1 MGFILTR
8 EQGRVIR
15 ARTGFYDVQ
24 HGELVLRCTLRGT
37 LKRKHRTETGRRIY
51 ADPGAVGD
59 EVLFSQIDEE
69 EGVVEDILPRR
80 TKFSRQYAGRHGD
93 IEQVIVA
100 NAHQIVAVVSTL
112 MPPLNFRTLDR
123 FLILAEAGD
132 MEAVICLNK
141 MDLVDVAQRREFM
154 GVDSE
159 EVHLPAGVKTGRA
172 LLPEDI
178 DSGRALLREGVETR
192 RALLP
197 EDIETGRALL
207 PDYEKLGYRVIYTSI
222 NMPQSLDAL
231 REVLRDKF
239 SVIVGA
245 SGVGKSSLLN
255 AIQPNLGL
263 RTGEVGEKTQKGRH
277 TTTLVELFA
286 LDIGGEVADT
296 PGIREVGLW
305 GVDTENLEYYFPE
318 MEPYLGT
325 CKYNDCAHVSEP
337 DCAVQDA
344 VESGDIHPERYR
356 SYVVL
361 RTGDDAV

>member
-1 MGFILTR
+1 MEFILTR

-24 HGELVLRCTLRGT
+24 YGDLTLRCTLRGT
-37 LKRKHRTETGRRIY
+37 LKRKRRSETGRRLY
-51 ADPGAVGD
+51 ADPVAVGD
-59 EVLFSQIDEE
+59 WIIFSQLDEE
-69 EGVVEDILPRR
+69 EGVVEDILPRE
-80 TKFSRQYAGRHGD
+80 TKFSRQYAGKQGD

-100 NAHQIVAVVSTL
+100 NAHQIVAVASTV

-141 MDLVDVAQRREFM
+141 MDLVDTTQQEEFADAF
-154 GVDSE
+154 VN
-159 EVHLPAGVKTGRA
+159 
-172 LLPEDI
+172 
-178 DSGRALLREGVETR
+178 
-192 RALLP
+192 
-197 EDIETGRALL
+197 
-207 PDYEKLGYRVIYTSI
+207 YEKLGYRVLYTSI
-222 NMPQSLDAL
+222 NIPESLEAL
-231 REVLRDKF
+231 RHALKDQF

-255 AIQPNLGL
+255 ALQPNLGL
-263 RTGEVGEKTQKGRH
+263 RIGEVGIKTQKGRH
-277 TTTLVELFA
+277 TTTLVELFP
-286 LDIGGEVADT
+286 LDFGGEVADT

-305 GVDTENLEYYFPE
+305 GIDTENLEYYFPE

-325 CKYNDCAHVSEP
+325 CKYNDCAHVAEP

-344 VESGDIHPERYR
+344 VEAGEIHPERYR

-361 RTGDDAV
+361 RTGDMTGI

>member
-1 MGFILTR
+1 MGLILTR

-24 HGELVLRCTLRGT
+24 YGDLTLRCTLRGT
-37 LKRKHRTETGRRIY
+37 LKRKRRSETGRRLY
-51 ADPGAVGD
+51 ADPVAVGD
-59 EVLFSQIDEE
+59 WVIFTQLDEE
-69 EGVVEDILPRR
+69 EGVVEDILPRE
-80 TKFSRQYAGRHGD
+80 TKFSRQYAGKQGD

-100 NAHQIVAVVSTL
+100 NAHQIVAVASTL

-141 MDLVDVAQRREFM
+141 MDLVDTAQREEFA
-154 GVDSE
+154 D
-159 EVHLPAGVKTGRA
+159 AFTN
-172 LLPEDI
+172 
-178 DSGRALLREGVETR
+178 
-192 RALLP
+192 
-197 EDIETGRALL
+197 
-207 PDYEKLGYRVIYTSI
+207 YEQLGYTVLYTSI
-222 NMPQSLDAL
+222 NSSDSLEAL
-231 REVLRDKF
+231 QHALKDKF

-255 AIQPNLGL
+255 ALQPNLGL
-263 RTGEVGEKTQKGRH
+263 RVGEVGIKTQKGRH
-277 TTTLVELFA
+277 TTTLVELFS
-286 LDIGGEVADT
+286 LDFGGEVADT

-318 MEPYLGT
+318 MDPYLGN
-325 CKYNDCAHVSEP
+325 CKYNDCAHVAEP

-344 VESGDIHPERYR
+344 VEAGEIHAERYR

-361 RTGDDAV
+361 RTGDTTEI

>member
-8 EQGRVIR
+8 EQGRVIS

-24 HGELVLRCTLRGT
+24 HGDTVLRCTLRGS
-37 LKRKHRTETGRRIY
+37 LKRKHRAETGRRIY

-100 NAHQIVAVVSTL
+100 NAHQIVAVVSTA
-112 MPPLNFRTLDR
+112 MPPLNLRTLDR

-141 MDLVDVAQRREFM
+141 MDLVENR
-154 GVDSE
+154 
-159 EVHLPAGVKTGRA
+159 
-172 LLPEDI
+172 
-178 DSGRALLREGVETR
+178 
-192 RALLP
+192 
-197 EDIETGRALL
+197 RALL
-207 PDYEKLGYRVIYTSI
+207 PDYEQLGYRVIYTSI
-222 NMPQSLDAL
+222 NMPESLNAL
-231 REVLRDKF
+231 REVLQDRF

-286 LDIGGEVADT
+286 LDIGGDVADT

-305 GVDTENLEYYFPE
+305 GVDVENLEHYFSE
-318 MEPYLGT
+318 MEPYLGR

-337 DCAVQDA
+337 DCAVQAA
-344 VESGDIHPERYR
+344 VARGDIHPERYR
-356 SYVVL
+356 SYAVL
-361 RTGDDAV
+361 RTGDEAGL

>member
-1 MGFILTR
+1 M
-8 EQGRVIR
+8 
-15 ARTGFYDVQ
+15 
-24 HGELVLRCTLRGT
+24 RCTLRGS

-59 EVLFSQIDEE
+59 EVLFSQIDDE

-123 FLILAEAGD
+123 FLILAEAGEMD
-132 MEAVICLNK
+132 AVVCLNK
-141 MDLVDVAQRREFM
+141 MDLVDVAQRREFINIGTGM
-154 GVDSE
+154 SPLPEGVES
-159 EVHLPAGVKTGRA
+159 GMS
-172 LLPEDI
+172 LLPEGI
-178 DSGRALLREGVETR
+178 GGGMSR
-192 RALLP
+192 
-197 EDIETGRALL
+197 L
-207 PDYEKLGYRVIYTSI
+207 PDYEQLGYRVIYTSI
-222 NMPQSLDAL
+222 NMPESLHAF
-231 REVLRDKF
+231 REVLQDKF

-305 GVDTENLEYYFPE
+305 GVDTENLEHYFPE

-361 RTGDDAV
+361 RTEDDTGI

>member
-1 MGFILTR
+1 MAELSAHEPGFMT
-8 EQGRVIR
+8 
-15 ARTGFYDVQ
+15 FK
-24 HGELVLRCTLRGT
+24 HGTLVLRCTLRGS

-59 EVLFSQIDEE
+59 EVLFSQIDDE

-123 FLILAEAGD
+123 FLILAEAGEMD
-132 MEAVICLNK
+132 AVVCLNK
-141 MDLVDVAQRREFM
+141 MDLVDVAQRREFINIGTGM
-154 GVDSE
+154 SS
-159 EVHLPAGVKTGRA
+159 LPADIGTGMSS
-172 LLPEDI
+172 LP
-178 DSGRALLREGVETR
+178 EGVESGRTR
-192 RALLP
+192 LPEGIRTGMSLLP
-197 EDIETGRALL
+197 N
-207 PDYEKLGYRVIYTSI
+207 YEQLGYRVIYTSI
-222 NMPQSLDAL
+222 NMPESLHAL
-231 REVLRDKF
+231 REVLQDKF

-305 GVDTENLEYYFPE
+305 GVDTENLEHYFPE

-361 RTGDDAV
+361 RTGDDTGI

>member
-8 EQGRVIR
+8 EHGRVIR

-24 HGELVLRCTLRGT
+24 HGTLVLRCTLRGS

-59 EVLFSQIDEE
+59 EVLFSQIDDE

-123 FLILAEAGD
+123 FLILAEAGEMD
-132 MEAVICLNK
+132 AVVCLNK
-141 MDLVDVAQRREFM
+141 MDLVDVAQRREFINI
-154 GVDSE
+154 G
-159 EVHLPAGVKTGRA
+159 TGMSR
-172 LLPEDI
+172 LPEGI
-178 DSGRALLREGVETR
+178 G
-192 RALLP
+192 
-197 EDIETGRALL
+197 TGMSRL
-207 PDYEKLGYRVIYTSI
+207 PDYEQLGYRVIYTSI
-222 NMPQSLDAL
+222 NMPESLHAF
-231 REVLRDKF
+231 REVLQDKF

-263 RTGEVGEKTQKGRH
+263 RTGEVGERTQKGRH

-305 GVDTENLEYYFPE
+305 GVDTENLEHYFPE

-361 RTGDDAV
+361 RTEDEAAI

>member
-1 MGFILTR
+1 MGLILTR

-24 HGELVLRCTLRGT
+24 YGDLTLRCTLRGT
-37 LKRKHRTETGRRIY
+37 LKRKRRSETGRRLY
-51 ADPGAVGD
+51 ADPVAVGD
-59 EVLFSQIDEE
+59 WVIFTQLDEE
-69 EGVVEDILPRR
+69 EGVVEDILPRE
-80 TKFSRQYAGRHGD
+80 TKFSRQYAGKQGD

-100 NAHQIVAVVSTL
+100 NAHQIVAVASTL

-141 MDLVDVAQRREFM
+141 MDLVDTAQREEFA
-154 GVDSE
+154 D
-159 EVHLPAGVKTGRA
+159 AFA
-172 LLPEDI
+172 N
-178 DSGRALLREGVETR
+178 
-192 RALLP
+192 
-197 EDIETGRALL
+197 
-207 PDYEKLGYRVIYTSI
+207 YEQLGYTVLYTSI
-222 NMPQSLDAL
+222 NSSDSLEAL
-231 REVLRDKF
+231 QHALKDKF

-255 AIQPNLGL
+255 ALQPNLGL
-263 RTGEVGEKTQKGRH
+263 RVGEVGIKTQKGRH
-277 TTTLVELFA
+277 TTTLVELFS
-286 LDIGGEVADT
+286 LDFGGEVADT

-318 MEPYLGT
+318 MDPYLGN
-325 CKYNDCAHVSEP
+325 CKYNDCAHVAEP

-344 VESGDIHPERYR
+344 VEAGEIHAERYR

-361 RTGDDAV
+361 RTGDTTEI

>member
-1 MGFILTR
+1 MTDSLEVAFILTR
-8 EQGRVIR
+8 EQGRIIR

-24 HGELVLRCTLRGT
+24 HGETLLRCTLRGT
-37 LKRKHRTETGRRIY
+37 LKRRHRSETGRRIY
-51 ADPGAVGD
+51 ADPVAVGD
-59 EVLFSQIDEE
+59 QVIFTQLDAE
-69 EGVVEDILPRR
+69 EGVVEDILPRE
-80 TKFSRQYAGRHGD
+80 TKFSRQYAGKQGD

-100 NAHQIVAVVSTL
+100 NADQIVAVASTF

-132 MEAVICLNK
+132 MDAVICLNK
-141 MDLVDVAQRREFM
+141 MDLVDVTQ
-154 GVDSE
+154 SE
-159 EVHLPAGVKTGRA
+159 AHT
-172 LLPEDI
+172 
-178 DSGRALLREGVETR
+178 T
-192 RALLP
+192 
-197 EDIETGRALL
+197 TFTN
-207 PDYEKLGYRVIYTSI
+207 YEKLGYPVLYTSI
-222 NMPQSLDAL
+222 YMPESLDTL
-231 REVLRDKF
+231 RDVLRDKF
-239 SVIVGA
+239 SVIIGA

-263 RTGEVGEKTQKGRH
+263 RTGEVGIKTQKGRH

-325 CKYNDCAHVSEP
+325 CKYNDCAHVAEP

-344 VESGDIHPERYR
+344 VETGEIHAERYR

-361 RTGDDAV
+361 RTGEMTDF